1 MTSTPET
8 APPLRA
14 GTLTTPAPRRGGQPS
29 VPVWPVI
36 VLVAGYPVAWALGLA
51 VVFPVVM
58 ALVQVAFLI
67 QRGTFRVDVVLGL
80 YVAFALWALTSLVL
94 IDSPGQAVGY
104 VQKYS
109 ELVVAG
115 VVLAY
120 ARALPGRS
128 LRYVVDAMVAF
139 WVAVVLLGELATWI
153 PDVRLQAPFGVL
165 LTSVLPGAISGNELV
180 RDLLLPS
187 MAEVQQ
193 IWGASEPFNRPAAP
207 FPYANS
213 WGSAVALLTPV
224 VLARLTWSSR
234 RTKILLL
241 AVLVL
246 SIHPIL
252 ASGNRS
258 MALALAVCGAYV
270 TIRLIARGRLR
281 SGARLLT
288 LGALAV
294 VALIASG
301 AVGSFFERQVVSGGA
316 SADTRVAVY
325 VETVRATLQS
335 PLVGWAN
342 PRTDS
347 TIGIALGTQG
357 QIWSVM
363 YSYGFVGLALFCA
376 FLAALVWRARRAPG
390 TAGLWLHGVLIA
402 SVVMLPFYRLGVM
415 QMVVLV
421 CVGAVLTH
429 PRVRELLPDPR
440 GGAAPRAWK
449 A

>member
-1 MTSTPET
+1 MTQNPV
-8 APPLRA
+8 P
-14 GTLTTPAPRRGGQPS
+14 TLWADARPVPVNRRGQQPIL
-29 VPVWPVI
+29 PVWPVAG
-36 VLVAGYPVAWALGLA
+36 LVAGFPVAWALGLA
-51 VVFPVVM
+51 VVFPVAM
-58 ALVQVAFLI
+58 ALIQLAFLI
-67 QRGTFRVDVVLGL
+67 RRGSIRTDVVLGL
-80 YVAFALWALTSLVL
+80 YAAFALWALTSVVL
-94 IDSPGQAVGY
+94 LDSPGQAVGY

-109 ELVVAG
+109 EIVVAG
-115 VVLAY
+115 VALAY
-120 ARALPGRS
+120 VRALPGRS
-128 LRYVVDAMVAF
+128 LRHVVDALVVL

-153 PDVRLQAPFGVL
+153 PDVRLRAPFGVV

-180 RDLLLPS
+180 RDLLLPP

-193 IWGASEPFNRPAAP
+193 IWGASAPFNRPAAP

-224 VLARLTWSSR
+224 VLARLSWSSA
-234 RTKILLL
+234 RTKVLLV

-270 TIRLIARGRLR
+270 TIRLIARDRLR
-281 SGARLLT
+281 AGARLLA
-288 LGALAV
+288 LGAVAGAV
-294 VALIASG
+294 LVASG

-316 SADTRVAVY
+316 SADTRMAVY
-325 VETVRATLQS
+325 VETIEATLRS
-335 PLVGWAN
+335 PLIGWAN
-342 PRTDS
+342 PRTDA

-376 FLAALVWRARRAPG
+376 FLVALVWRARRAPG

-402 SVVMLPFYRLGVM
+402 AVVMLPFYRLGVM
-415 QMVVLV
+415 QTVVLV

-429 PRVRELLPDPR
+429 PRVRELLPGPDGARPR
-440 GGAAPRAWK
+440 VRQA
-449 A
+449 

>member
-14 GTLTTPAPRRGGQPS
+14 GAVTAPPPRRGGHPGL
-29 VPVWPVI
+29 PVWPVI

-67 QRGTFRVDVVLGL
+67 QRGTFRFDPVLGL
-80 YVAFALWALTSLVL
+80 YVAFTLWTLTSAVL
-94 IDSPGQAVGY
+94 LDSPGQAVGY
-104 VQKYS
+104 LQRFS
-109 ELVVAG
+109 EIVAAG

-120 ARALPGRS
+120 VRALPGRS
-128 LRYVVDAMVAF
+128 LRRVIDALVAL
-139 WVAVVLLGELATWI
+139 WVGVVLLGELATWI
-153 PDVRLQAPFGVL
+153 PDVRLQTPFGVL
-165 LTSVLPGAISGNELV
+165 LTGVLPGAISGNELV
-180 RDLLLPS
+180 RDLLLPP
-187 MAEVQQ
+187 MAEVQH

-224 VLARLTWSSR
+224 VLARLTWSSA
-234 RTKILLL
+234 RTKVLLV

-246 SIHPIL
+246 SVHPIL

-258 MALALAVCGAYV
+258 MALALAVCAAYV
-270 TIRLIARGRLR
+270 TVRLIARGRLR
-281 SGARLLT
+281 AGARLLA
-288 LGALAV
+288 LGA
-294 VALIASG
+294 VALVLLVASG

-316 SADTRVAVY
+316 SADTRMAVY
-325 VETVRATLQS
+325 VETVQATLRS

-357 QIWSVM
+357 QIWSLM
-363 YSYGFVGLALFCA
+363 YSYGFVGLVLFCV
-376 FLAALVWRARRAPG
+376 FLAALLWRARRAPG
-390 TAGLWLHGVLIA
+390 TAGLWLHGVLVA
-402 SVVMLPFYRLGVM
+402 AVVMLPFYRLGVM

-429 PRVRELLPDPR
+429 PRVREMLPGPPP
-440 GGAAPRAWK
+440 GAGP
-449 A
+449 